1 MTTALDELGAAL
13 THAADFVA
21 IGTLVCHTNRA
32 LGIFQTAIFLLAPEG
47 RPLISVDDMR
57 NVTDEFRTH
66 YFEENWRALAPELRL
81 LRTNHLPITDESTLA
96 QLHDKAIRGGYDGET
111 LDLYLVP
118 LLEPAGVLGAMMCG
132 AKHGFTEELRQSLRA
147 VAHHASVR
155 LAQLGVRQE
164 HEPPIVSRLTTRQL
178 EVAQLAAQ
186 GRSNPMIADA
196 LAVSENTIKKHL
208 KDVFE
213 RLDITTRTE
222 LVAIFARTA
231 PEESV
236 PVGVTHRG
244 RITITRAGWRP
255 DP

>member
-1 MTTALDELGAAL
+1 MSKALDELGAAL
-13 THAADFVA
+13 AQAADFVA
-21 IGTLVCHTNRA
+21 VGTLVCHTCRA
-32 LGIFQTAIFLLAPEG
+32 LGLFQTAIFLFAPDG
-47 RPLISVDDMR
+47 RPLLSVDDMPD
-57 NVTDEFRTH
+57 VTDAFRTY
-66 YFEENWRALAPELRL
+66 YFEENWRALEPELGL
-81 LRTNHLPITDESTLA
+81 MHTNHLPITDPSTLA
-96 QLHDKAIRGGYDGET
+96 RFRDKAIRGGYDGEA

-118 LLEPAGVLGAMMCG
+118 LLEPAGVVGAMMCG
-132 AKHGFTEELRQSLRA
+132 ARNGLTEELRQSVRV

-155 LAQLGVRQE
+155 LAQLGVRQQ

-178 EVAQLAAQ
+178 EVARLAAQ

-196 LAVSENTIKKHL
+196 LEVSENTIKKHL

-231 PEESV
+231 PEENV

-244 RITITRAGWRP
+244 RITITRARWR
-255 DP
+255 